1 MNLKLHLKVLYYTLG
16 IILFVGLATISVGA
30 IIEIVIG
37 LYNLILLYITESQL
51 LIIISLIVGFTF
63 LYIIIFF
70 HLVDLEERAGKE

>member
-1 MNLKLHLKVLYYTLG
+1 MNLKLHLKALYYTLG
-16 IILFVGLATISVGA
+16 SIIFVGLATISVGI
-30 IIEIVIG
+30 IIEALIW

-70 HLVDLEERAGKE
+70 HLVDLEEREGKE